1 MPAVEIRARVLCVD
15 DDVATLRL
23 VADALFKVGI
33 QVMPARSPADALRL
47 LEAEKVD
54 LILCDIM
61 MPEKSGF
68 TLVQELRRIPGAE
81 RIPVIFLS
89 AATSDASIERAF
101 AIGAVDFVR
110 KPMSLA
116 DLRARVQAR
125 LGVRPAA
132 HPDAHLE
139 HAVRGD
145 LALMSA
151 PDLLT
156 AMEVGTKTGVLTLRS
171 DTLTGEIHFRQGRVV
186 RVRAEG
192 FASEEE
198 AGYRLAVLTR
208 GSFGLQYLPE
218 AQVSGELDHSPQY
231 FLLEALRR
239 QDEAQRDRG

>member
-1 MPAVEIRARVLCVD
+1 MEIRARILCVD
-15 DDVATLRL
+15 DDFATLRL

-33 QVMPARSPADALRL
+33 QVLPARSPADALRL
-47 LEAEKVD
+47 LQAERVD

-68 TLVQELRRIPGAE
+68 TLVQELRQVPGAE

-132 HPDAHLE
+132 HPDSHLDQS
-139 HAVRGD
+139 VRGD

-156 AMEVGTKTGVLTLRS
+156 AIEVGAKSGVLTLRS
-171 DTLTGEIHFRQGRVV
+171 DTLQGEIHFRQGRVA
-186 RVRAEG
+186 RVHAEG
-192 FASEEE
+192 FSSQEE

-208 GSFGLQYLPE
+208 GSFELQYLPE
-218 AQVSGELDHSPQY
+218 DQVSGELDHSPQF

-239 QDEAQRDRG
+239 EDEQQRDRG